1 MASRFSLT
9 CYLKTLKMLRKISAL
24 LLLVI
29 GFSFV
34 ASAQNFEGIIEFKKQ
49 TGKNVVNYVYY
60 VKGNKVRIDEFA
72 SGTRNV
78 EASFILGLKDS
89 SMIYLNHTRKMW
101 GTRKPSRP
109 SAAPAGCVASVTKNT
124 KEIFGYNCTE
134 HIVKNAK
141 DSTQISFFI
150 AAGKFMFFTPMVK
163 LLNRQENFATYLLA
177 VPMKEGSMPL
187 LAIEKDLAGNE
198 KGRLEVTR
206 LEKKVLADGLFDTP
220 KDYAEVK

>member
-1 MASRFSLT
+1 
-9 CYLKTLKMLRKISAL
+9 MLRKISTL
-24 LLLVI
+24 LLLAI
-29 GFSFV
+29 GFSFA

-49 TGKNVVNYVYY
+49 TGKTVVNYVYY

-89 SMIYLNHTRKMW
+89 SMVYLNHARKMW

-109 SAAPAGCVASVTKNT
+109 GVAPAGCIASQTKTT
-124 KEIFGYNCTE
+124 KEIFGYKCTE
-134 HIVKNAK
+134 QLVQNTK

-150 AAGKFMFFTPMVK
+150 APGKFAFFAPMVK

-177 VPMKEGSMPL
+177 VPLKEGAMPL
-187 LAIEKDLAGNE
+187 LAVEKDLNGNE

-206 LEKKVLADGLFDTP
+206 LEQKALADGMFDTP
-220 KDYAEVK
+220 KDFTEVK